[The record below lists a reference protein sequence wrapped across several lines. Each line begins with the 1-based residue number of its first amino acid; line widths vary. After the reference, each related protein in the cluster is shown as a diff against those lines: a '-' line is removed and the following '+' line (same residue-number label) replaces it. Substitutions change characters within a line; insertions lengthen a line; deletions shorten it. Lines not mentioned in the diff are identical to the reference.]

1 MVIIEKELYMSNLK
15 PGDNSGTNGGIYQEV
30 DQHGHALENFATIK
44 DHEKAPP
51 TQHPGNSWQL
61 KNRTPD
67 GKH

>member
-1 MVIIEKELYMSNLK
+1 MSNLK
-15 PGDNSGTNGGIYQEV
+15 PGDNSGANGGIYQEV
-30 DQHGHALENFATIK
+30 DQHDHELDNFATIK

-51 TQHPGNSWQL
+51 TQHPGNTWKL

>member
-1 MVIIEKELYMSNLK
+1 MSNLK
-15 PGDNSGTNGGIYQEV
+15 LGDNSGTNGGIYQEV
-30 DQHGHALENFATIK
+30 DQHGHELENFATIK

-51 TQHPGNSWQL
+51 TQHPGNSWKL